1 MQGLVVWLGG
11 FARARIKPHSIS
23 LLLGSMN
30 KRITAADT
38 GGYPPGAVL
47 TLDDDQA
54 DWLISLGRAED
65 ATLKADPEKAPAKPA
80 KAGK

>member
-1 MQGLVVWLGG
+1 MAKKITLTQ
-11 FARARIKPHSIS
+11 PHEHA
-23 LLLGSMN
+23 G
-30 KRITAADT
+30 RD
-38 GGYPPGAVL
+38 YPPGAVL